1 MFISKIKRFFITEY
15 ENLTLN
21 KIRFVLWFLVGF
33 TGVVIS
39 TTLSPFIVQ
48 FITFILS
55 CIVLF
60 WSFTWLYEK
69 D

>member
-1 MFISKIKRFFITEY
+1 MIISNIKRFVIRQY

-21 KIRFVLWFLVGF
+21 KIRFILWFLVGF

-39 TTLSPFIVQ
+39 TTLSPFILQ

-60 WSFTWLYEK
+60 WSFT
-69 D
+69 